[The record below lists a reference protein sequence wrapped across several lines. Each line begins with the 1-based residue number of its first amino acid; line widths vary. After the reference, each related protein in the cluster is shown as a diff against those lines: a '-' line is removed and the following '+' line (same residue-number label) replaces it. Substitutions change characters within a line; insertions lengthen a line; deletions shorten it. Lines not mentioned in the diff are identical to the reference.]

1 MSHGGISVPMRPG
14 HEKRGIWEEILWK
27 ERNPLIIFAF
37 SYVVPFHHISPPSCA
52 GVRACM
58 RACIKA
64 LASHSGLFSCP
75 SYISLS
81 LPSPSLLHQPP
92 CHLPLFSVCQSAFL
106 PYLVFSP
113 KVFRCITPPHASRY
127 AKVTHLT
134 RNTELCTAA
143 VAPNL
148 FSCLPL
154 CHIRNMQL
162 RFEKG
167 KSTNCSVGYILPRG
181 EA

>member
-1 MSHGGISVPMRPG
+1 MKRKKSFDNLCIFICCTLPSHFTSFLCGRVC
-14 HEKRGIWEEILWK
+14 
-27 ERNPLIIFAF
+27 
-37 SYVVPFHHISPPSCA
+37 V
-52 GVRACM
+52 

-92 CHLPLFSVCQSAFL
+92 CHLPLFSVCAFL

-127 AKVTHLT
+127 AKVTHPT
-134 RNTELCTAA
+134 RNTELCAA
-143 VAPNL
+143 VVAPNL
-148 FSCLPL
+148 FSYQEHAAQVWKRQVNKLFCGVF
-154 CHIRNMQL
+154 ITTGWGI
-162 RFEKG
+162 K
-167 KSTNCSVGYILPRG
+167 
-181 EA
+181 